1 MVMNN
6 ILRRGRI
13 KRVSGH
19 KLFYKDKSYGFEF
32 YYKFTNDNDLTIMAF
47 DAQNKTYRE
56 FILDDVIVS
65 AMFKVADNAKLKT
78 DDKFSVDTMKVP
90 TIVAD
95 YVNAGFTVL
104 KKTGTSKFANVVVL
118 AKIGDF
124 GKDKSKALILRRVVY
139 NDTLVIGLDTL
150 ALPLNAVKAFVKTME
165 VFFKT
170 ERGLVAAVKPATAA
184 VKTKTIKKTK
194 GTK

>member
-1 MVMNN
+1 MGINS

-19 KLFYKDKSYGFEF
+19 KLFHKDKSYGFEF

-65 AMFKVADNAKLKT
+65 AMFKVVDGSKLKT
-78 DDKFSVDTMKVP
+78 DDKFAVDKMSVP

-95 YVNAGFTVL
+95 YVTAGFTVL

-118 AKIGDF
+118 AKMGDF
-124 GKDKSKALILRRVVY
+124 GKDKSKALVLRRVVY

-150 ALPLNAVKAFVKTME
+150 ALPLNAVNAFVKTME
-165 VFFKT
+165 VYFKT
-170 ERGLVAAVKPATAA
+170 ERGLVKAVKPATAA
-184 VKTKTIKKTK
+184 TKTTKIK